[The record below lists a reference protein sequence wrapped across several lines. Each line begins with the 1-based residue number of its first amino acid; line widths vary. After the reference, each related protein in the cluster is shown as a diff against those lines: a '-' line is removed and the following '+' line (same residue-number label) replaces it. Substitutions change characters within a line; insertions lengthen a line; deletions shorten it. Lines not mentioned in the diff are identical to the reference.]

1 MPSRQDQLQ
10 AYRFAVHRTVAALI
24 MREADPARMPF
35 SRTGGAVLA
44 GLLVAALAAGA
55 VLIHDLFTGGGATNW
70 RNERAVVVE
79 KETGARYVY
88 RDARLHPVVNYA
100 SALLIAAAPE
110 PATVL
115 VSRRSIDG
123 VPRGVPLGIVD
134 APDSLPPAGRL
145 AGTPWSLCSDAGS
158 PVLLAGPAAPGGTRL
173 DESGALVTAAGETHL
188 LWHDRR
194 HPVTS
199 EAVLSALGWGAVRPT
214 MVSSTMLD
222 TVPLGSALAAP
233 QVPGLGGPS
242 AVPGALAGSVFV
254 VATQGGA
261 REYAVA
267 LAGGLATISQVQAD
281 LLLGDPRIG
290 QSGPVELS
298 QAAYAAA
305 SRAGDLRPPD
315 GPATT
320 PALMPADDGALCGVA
335 ESDTGLSG
343 LRAGVRL
350 PAADGYASAAVR
362 VAPGSGAL
370 VEAAAAPGARGGTI
384 SLITAAGRRHA
395 LASPDLLPVLGYRDV
410 TPLRLPAAVVDLIPE
425 GAALDPAAATRP
437 ALL

>member
-10 AYRFAVHRTVAALI
+10 AYRFAVQRVVAALVT
-24 MREADPARMPF
+24 RETDPVRTPF
-35 SRTGGAVLA
+35 ARTGGAVLA
-44 GLLVAALAAGA
+44 GLLVAAIGAGA
-55 VLIHDLFTGGGATNW
+55 VLIYDLFTGGGATNW

-100 SALLIAAAPE
+100 SALLIAGAPE
-110 PATVL
+110 AATVL
-115 VSRRSIDG
+115 VSRRSIEE

-134 APDSLPPAGRL
+134 APDSLPPADRL
-145 AGTPWSLCSDAGS
+145 AGAPWSLCSVAGS
-158 PVLLAGPAAPGGTRL
+158 PVLLAGPAADGGTRL

-188 LWHDRR
+188 LWRDRR
-194 HPVTS
+194 HPVAS
-199 EAVLSALGWGAVRPT
+199 EAVLSALGWGAVRPAL
-214 MVSSTMLD
+214 VSTALLN

-233 QVPGLGGPS
+233 PIPNLGDPS
-242 AVPGALAGSVFV
+242 VVTGAVVGSVFV

-267 LAGGLATISQVQAD
+267 LTGGLAAITQVQAD

-290 QSGPVELS
+290 QSGPVELP

-305 SRAGDLRPPD
+305 PRAGDLRPPD

-320 PALMPADDGALCGVA
+320 PALMPVEDALCGVA
-335 ESDTGLSG
+335 DSDAGLHG
-343 LRAGVRL
+343 LRVGVRL
-350 PAADGYASAAVR
+350 PAASGYASAAVR
-362 VAPGSGAL
+362 VEPGRGAL
-370 VEAAAAPGARGGTI
+370 VEATAAPGAGGGTI
-384 SLITAAGRRHA
+384 SLVTAAGRRHA
-395 LASPDLLPVLGYRDV
+395 LASPDLLPTLGYPDA
-410 TPLRLPAAVVDLIPE
+410 TPLRLPAALVELIPE

-437 ALL
+437 AQP